1 MEDNRQT
8 NDQSKGGEAIVRWRV
23 GTVIGLLA
31 VLLFAGCRAQPE
43 EVEKPEGEKLPPAVV
58 VPEPNAQTKPPLRL
72 ILTTEKSMALT
83 FNGLADRETTERL
96 LDALDLEGVKA
107 TFFIPAMRVAEEP
120 DLAKEI
126 LERGHEV
133 ENGTLNNVLPE
144 GLDYEEAYREVEL
157 ANQIFNDRL
166 GVTPKYAR
174 TRNGDTSE
182 AFEQAAAEAGLE
194 LVMNTISPKDS
205 EMKTAQDITG
215 YIDRFMV
222 RGAIIQ
228 LNAATNPAVVDAVP
242 MIARMAGEEGYG
254 LTTLGELAETSY
266 GGAYYKSNGLT
277 VNKNFEEAKPR
288 VVRNFPVKEK
298 VVALTFDDWAGDR
311 TISRVLEI
319 LEEYD
324 IKSTFFLIGRGVET
338 NPQLARLILEEGHEI
353 ASHTYSHQLVTEM
366 TLQDLQK
373 DLIRADEVIAE
384 AIRETP
390 SNYMRPAQG
399 KLDQDAAKKITA
411 AGVDYILLYDVSSFD
426 WNMNLEEQEVY
437 HRVVD
442 NVKPGSIIT
451 MHIQDESHTIS
462 VLPKILDELKERGYE
477 FKTIGELLSETGL

>member
-1 MEDNRQT
+1 M
-8 NDQSKGGEAIVRWRV
+8 KWRA

-31 VLLFAGCRAQPE
+31 VLLIAGCRVTPE
-43 EVEKPEGEKLPPAVV
+43 ELEKPEEEELPPAVV
-58 VPEPNAQTKPPLRL
+58 VPEPNEQTKPPLSL

-83 FNGLADRETTERL
+83 FNGLADREKTERL
-96 LDALDLEGVKA
+96 LDALDSEGLKA
-107 TFFIPAMRVAEEP
+107 TFFIPAIKVAEEP

-126 LERGHEV
+126 VERGHEI
-133 ENGTLNNVLPE
+133 ENGTLNSVLAD

-157 ANQIFNDRL
+157 ANQIFSDYL
-166 GVTPKYAR
+166 GISPRYVR

-194 LVMNTISPKDS
+194 LVTNTISPDNK
-205 EMKTAQDITG
+205 MKTAAEITG

-242 MIARMAGEEGYG
+242 MIAGMAKKEGYG
-254 LTTLGELAETSY
+254 LTTLGELAATSY
-266 GGAYYKSNGLT
+266 GDGYFKSNGLVFNEDYKQET
-277 VNKNFEEAKPR
+277 PKVIR
-288 VVRNFPVKEK
+288 SFPVEEK

-311 TISRVLEI
+311 TISRVLDI
-319 LEEYD
+319 LEQYD

-366 TLQDLQK
+366 PLRELQE

-399 KLDQDAAKKITA
+399 KLDQEAARKITA
-411 AGVDYILLYDVSSFD
+411 TGVEYILLYDVTSFD

-442 NVKPGSIIT
+442 HVQPGSIIT

-462 VLPKILDELKERGYE
+462 VLPKLLDELKKKGYE

>member
-1 MEDNRQT
+1 M
-8 NDQSKGGEAIVRWRV
+8 RWRM
-23 GTVIGLLA
+23 GTVIGLVA
-31 VLLFAGCRAQPE
+31 VLLFAGCQSKPAEEKDPE
-43 EVEKPEGEKLPPAVV
+43 DEKLPPAVV
-58 VPEPNAQTKPPLRL
+58 VPEPSIQTTPPLRL

-83 FNGLADRETTERL
+83 FNGLADRESTERL
-96 LDALDLEGVKA
+96 LDALDSEGLKA
-107 TFFIPAMRVAEEP
+107 TFFIPALRVAEEP
-120 DLAKEI
+120 DLAREI
-126 LERGHEV
+126 LEQGHEV
-133 ENGTLNNVLPE
+133 ENGTLSSVVPE

-157 ANQIFNDRL
+157 ANQVYSDRL
-166 GVTPKYAR
+166 GITPKYVR

-194 LVMNTISPKDS
+194 LVTNTIRPDS
-205 EMKTAQDITG
+205 KMKTAVEITS

-228 LNAATNPAVVDAVP
+228 LNATTNPAVVDAIP

-254 LTTLGELAETSY
+254 LTPLGELAETSY
-266 GGAYYKSNGLT
+266 GEDYYKSNGLAF
-277 VNKNFEEAKPR
+277 NENYDGAKPKVIR
-288 VVRNFPVKEK
+288 SFPVEKK

-324 IKSTFFLIGRGVET
+324 IRSTFFLIGRGVET
-338 NPQLARLILEEGHEI
+338 NPQLARLIMEEGHEI

-366 TLQDLQK
+366 PLRKLQE

-399 KLDQDAAKKITA
+399 KLDNEAARKSPRPAWSI
-411 AGVDYILLYDVSSFD
+411 SSC
-426 WNMNLEEQEVY
+426 MMSRPL
-437 HRVVD
+437 
-442 NVKPGSIIT
+442 
-451 MHIQDESHTIS
+451 
-462 VLPKILDELKERGYE
+462 
-477 FKTIGELLSETGL
+477 TGT

>member
-1 MEDNRQT
+1 MGRDAN
-8 NDQSKGGEAIVRWRV
+8 VRWRV
-23 GTVIGLLA
+23 GTVISLLA
-31 VLLFAGCRAQPE
+31 VLVFAGCQEKPADVEQPE
-43 EVEKPEGEKLPPAVV
+43 EENLPPAVV
-58 VPEPNAQTKPPLRL
+58 VPEPSAETKPPLRL

-83 FNGLADRETTERL
+83 FNGMADRETTERL
-96 LDALDLEGVKA
+96 LDALDLDGLKA
-107 TFFIPAMRVAEEP
+107 TFFIPAIRMAEEP

-126 LERGHEV
+126 LQRGHEV
-133 ENGTLNNVLPE
+133 ENGTLNNVLPN

-157 ANQIFNDRL
+157 ANRIFSERL
-166 GVTPKYAR
+166 DITPKYVR
-174 TRNGDTSE
+174 TRNGDTSGT
-182 AFEQAAAEAGLE
+182 FEQAAAEAGLE

-205 EMKTAQDITG
+205 EQKTAVEITG

-228 LNAATNPAVVDAVP
+228 LNAANPAVVDAVP
-242 MIARMAGEEGYG
+242 MIARMAEEEGYR
-254 LTTLGELAETSY
+254 LTALGELAETSY
-266 GGAYYKSNGLT
+266 GEGYYKSNGL
-277 VNKNFEEAKPR
+277 VFNKNFEEAKPKVIR
-288 VVRNFPVKEK
+288 SFPVEEK
-298 VVALTFDDWAGDR
+298 VVALTFDDWASDR

-319 LEEYD
+319 LKEYD
-324 IKSTFFLIGRGVET
+324 IKSTFFLIGRGVEA

-366 TLQDLQK
+366 PLRDLQE
-373 DLIRADEVIAE
+373 DLIRAEEVIAE

-399 KLDQDAAKKITA
+399 KLNDEAAMKITA
-411 AGVDYILLYDVSSFD
+411 TGVDYILLYDVTSFD
-426 WNMNLEEQEVY
+426 WNMNLEEREVY

-442 NVKPGSIIT
+442 NVQPGSIIT